1 MIVPFQRLDLLSNTP
16 RSTVLPVQMRVLEF
30 VVGKDELWLIPL
42 PGRVAKK
49 DTRRETYAGGP
60 VRCRLSEFVAH
71 ISESRITVS
80 KFASNP
86 AHNMPDAEMLARA
99 ATPKARIRVEKQHR
113 HRDRRW
119 ELIAP
124 IVAGRS
130 FLEVITDPGRTAA
143 IAQRAKEM
151 GVSRTTIYYLLHRY
165 WASGSR
171 KNGLMN
177 SYARCGSPGVSKV
190 QGAKLG
196 RRTRLHKAG
205 EPDSEGYL
213 LDDEEDKSK
222 LAWGYALTRHNLT
235 PHDAWLAA
243 SSVHWAERTIDESG
257 KESVTLL
264 PALQRPSYEQFLYWG
279 KLLNGEKSITEMTL
293 GKLEFDKKTG
303 ARGGSLQ
310 DQVTAV
316 GQLGVFDSTS
326 TDTYLTSRMSRLRV
340 LPPMTRLVAQDV
352 RSEVIYGLYCGWEA
366 PSPATALQAILH
378 GATPKPPWCKR
389 FGIEITEEDWPHQL
403 TRNIQA
409 DNGELKASVP
419 TEAEKQFGFSITYT
433 PTNRGDKKGGLE
445 SSHRVVHKEL
455 DHKLPG
461 STKGKPR
468 TRGVP
473 HAANSALWNYYEYMR
488 ELIKAILKYNNQ
500 ERLELAPLEML
511 REIPAIKP
519 TRLNIFHWLRKQGMR
534 ADLPVDLDALRG
546 FTLPDVKAV
555 VRKNGVYLLGT
566 ILGHEQAL
574 LKMRYTSPEL
584 VATGLMS
591 RVKVSGSPLRTV
603 VKMEQCAPEH
613 AWLPTQVGMI
623 PLRLTGNDTLLS
635 RQITLEDWQDHLAER
650 TLARDKSRGQTDQ
663 ADLDT
668 LLRRQATTAN
678 AKAERQAELSE
689 LSKPPSKSAIKRNL
703 RKHRDEEMASLGAE
717 ALRDQQEQGDSI
729 TPLGSS
735 DMKPLSDQPASHL
748 SAADLAMRQLNDEE
762 FGNANEF

>member
-1 MIVPFQRLDLLSNTP
+1 MMIPFQPLDVLSNTP
-16 RSTVLPVQMRVLEF
+16 HSTVLPVPMRVLEF
-30 VVGKDELWLIPL
+30 VAGKDELWLIAL
-42 PGRVAKK
+42 PGRVGKK
-49 DTRRETYAGGP
+49 NTRRDTYTGGP
-60 VRCRLSEFVAH
+60 VRYSLSDFVAH
-71 ISESRITVS
+71 VSESRVAAS
-80 KFASNP
+80 KFISNP
-86 AHNMPDAEMLARA
+86 VHNMPDGEMLARA
-99 ATPKARIRVEKQHR
+99 ATPKARIRVEKQIR
-113 HRDRRW
+113 HRDHRW
-119 ELIAP
+119 ELVAP

-130 FLEVITDPGRTAA
+130 FLEVINDSGRTTA
-143 IAQRAKEM
+143 IAQRAKEA

-171 KNGLMN
+171 KNGLIN
-177 SYARCGSPGVSKV
+177 SYARCGSPGVSKA
-190 QGAKLG
+190 QGVKLG

-205 EPDSEGYL
+205 EPNSEGYV
-213 LDDEEDKSK
+213 LDDDEDKRK
-222 LAWGYALTRHNLT
+222 LAWGYALIRHNTT
-235 PHDAWLAA
+235 PHDAWLAT
-243 SSVHWAERTIDESG
+243 SGVHWAERTIDEGG
-257 KESVTLL
+257 KESVELL
-264 PALQRPSYEQFLYWG
+264 PPLQRPSYDQFLYWG
-279 KLLNGEKSITEMTL
+279 KLLNGEKSITEMVL
-293 GKLEFDKKTG
+293 GKLEFDKRAG

-352 RSEVIYGLYCGWEA
+352 RSEVIYGLHCGWEA

-378 GATPKPPWCKR
+378 GATPKPLWCKR

-419 TEAEKQFGFSITYT
+419 TEAERQFGFSITYT

-445 SSHRVVHKEL
+445 SSHRAVHKEL
-455 DHKLPG
+455 DHKVPG
-461 STKGKPR
+461 STKGKAR

-473 HAANSALWNYYEYMR
+473 HAAGSALWNYYEYMR
-488 ELIKAILKYNNQ
+488 ELIVAILKFNNQ

-534 ADLPVDLDALRG
+534 ADLPVDVDALRG

-566 ILGHEQAL
+566 ILGHEQVL
-574 LKMRYTSPEL
+574 PKMRYTSPEL

-591 RVKVSGSPLRTV
+591 RVKASGSPLRTV
-603 VKMEQCAPEH
+603 VKMDLCAPEQ

-623 PLRLTGNDTLLS
+623 PLRLAGNDTLLS
-635 RQITLEDWQDHLAER
+635 RQITLADWQDHLAER
-650 TLARDKSRGQTDQ
+650 TLARDKGRGVTHQ
-663 ADLDT
+663 ADLET
-668 LLRRQATTAN
+668 FLRRQATTAT

-689 LSKPPSKSAIKRNL
+689 LSKPPSESAIKRNL
-703 RKHRDEEMASLGAE
+703 RKHRDEEMASLDAE
-717 ALRDQQEQGDSI
+717 ARNQPVQGDGA

-735 DMKPLSDQPASHL
+735 DMPPPEKSTHRP

-762 FGNANEF
+762 FGNANE